1 MHEEDGETSGAE
13 GSYER
18 LVTQCGEVEQALQQ
32 YKDVVDEGV
41 AMEIRET
48 TASLRDDG
56 EEMLADGRLLRLGVV
71 GQVKA
76 GKSSLLN
83 ALLFDGR
90 EILPRAATPMTA
102 SLTHI
107 LMSDRDEVEIEY
119 YGESEWDEIVRHAH
133 EYGEQKAR
141 REGTPAAR
149 TTGTAEARGGA
160 EMPPPEPAEFLRVSH
175 ELVEMAKQRGIEV
188 HGHLGRRDRRE
199 VPVEGLNEMLRD
211 LVGAEGEL
219 TPLVK
224 SVTVRC
230 GRGIPEFD
238 IVDTPGIND
247 PITSRSREA
256 RKLLAG
262 CDAVLMLSY
271 AGQFMDS
278 EDAAFFA
285 KRVPAEGITRQ
296 ILLASKF
303 DSALV
308 DVSRDHGGDLQI
320 ALDGTRN
327 CLVQHAVRALKQVRG
342 DGRGIDVSEEDILF
356 VSPMCASLAGR
367 PNGEWSVAEREVF
380 ANLQAAYPDWLDPAD
395 GEVNEPTRDTL
406 RTIGN
411 HDAVVECLAAV
422 REDKDRIMEEKVSSF
437 LDKKRGELK
446 EKLRELAV
454 DLQSSRDDLE
464 SGAVTDAKERIAA
477 LQGVLESIRER
488 VADGWEDLVDEE
500 RKRVENA
507 AAKLKSEMREA
518 RSEIR
523 DAVSKEVRERPVDKD
538 GILPKVARLFGLGGR
553 RVEPYTVKVE
563 DEAAMR
569 AAVDQ
574 LAEEIRDRLAEAVKP
589 SFRGEFRDSAKRRLS
604 RIVSEE
610 MPSELA
616 ASALDTDAMVR
627 SIRRAVDRVRR
638 SARESLEPVIAEL
651 DEAVETLRR
660 KEHGSTT
667 VLESLFDHPLG
678 PMSDGRGSHQEW
690 AIDAVRALADIA
702 NDYVGQLEAKANDVV
717 ERAEAD
723 LLPAVDDDLKRE
735 RKRLEADLENRE
747 FRLQRYGLA
756 VDAFEQGARRMEA
769 A

>member
-1 MHEEDGETSGAE
+1 MHDEDGETSGAE

-48 TASLRDDG
+48 TASLRNDG
-56 EEMLADGRLLRLGVV
+56 KEMLADGRLLRLGVV

-83 ALLFDGR
+83 VLLFDGR

-119 YGESEWDEIVRHAH
+119 YGESEWDEIARHAQ

-141 REGTPAAR
+141 REAALAAR
-149 TTGTAEARGGA
+149 TTGPAEARGGA
-160 EMPPPEPAEFLRVSH
+160 EMSPPEPAEFLRVSH
-175 ELVEMAKQRGIEV
+175 ELVEMAKDRGIGV
-188 HGHLGRRDRRE
+188 HGHLGRSDRRE

-230 GRGIPEFD
+230 GRGIPELD

-256 RKLLAG
+256 RKLLAR

-285 KRVPAEGITRQ
+285 NRIPAEGITRQ

-327 CLVQHAVRALKQVRG
+327 RLVQHAMRALKQVRG
-342 DGRGIDVSEEDILF
+342 DGGGIDVSEEDILF
-356 VSPMCASLAGR
+356 VSPMCASLARR
-367 PNGEWSVAEREVF
+367 PHGEWSVADREVF

-411 HDAVVECLAAV
+411 HDAVDECLAAV
-422 REDKDRIMEEKVSSF
+422 REDKDRIMAEKVGSF

-446 EKLRELAV
+446 EKLRELAA

-464 SGAVTDAKERIAA
+464 SGAVTDANERIAA
-477 LQGVLESIRER
+477 LQGVLESIREG
-488 VADGWEDLVDEE
+488 VADAWEDLVVKEGNGID
-500 RKRVENA
+500 KA
-507 AAKLKSEMREA
+507 AAELKSEIREA
-518 RSEIR
+518 RREIR
-523 DAVSKEVRERPVDKD
+523 GAVSKEDRQRWVDKD
-538 GILPKVARLFGLGGR
+538 GFGSWLARKIWGGGQR
-553 RVEPYTVKVE
+553 QETYTVEVE
-563 DEAAMR
+563 DEAAMVE
-569 AAVDQ
+569 AVDR
-574 LAEEIRDRLAEAVKP
+574 LAEEIRDRLAGAVKA
-589 SFRGEFRDSAKRRLS
+589 SFLVAFRDAAKKRLS
-604 RIVSEE
+604 RIVAEE
-610 MPSELA
+610 MPNELG
-616 ASALDTDAMVR
+616 STLDPDAIVR

-638 SARESLEPVIAEL
+638 SARTGLRAVIAEL
-651 DEAVETLRR
+651 DEA
-660 KEHGSTT
+660 
-667 VLESLFDHPLG
+667 
-678 PMSDGRGSHQEW
+678 SDGVAPRLDKKSDGGGSHEER
-690 AIDAVRALADIA
+690 AEKAVRALADIA
-702 NDYVGQLEAKANDVV
+702 ERYVRQLEEKVNEVV

-723 LLPAVDDDLKRE
+723 LLPAVEDDLKGE

-756 VDAFEQGARRMEA
+756 VNAFEQSARYMEA